1 MKSYFSF
8 LVFVFLFAVAATT
21 KATAVATETAVN
33 FVALYAVEVKE
44 LQTQQTEQT
53 QQTVQGIVY
62 DGESKPFPFVSIY
75 LKSNPY
81 IGTSSGEDGTF
92 SLNLERE
99 KIKIGD
105 VLVFSF
111 IGYKT
116 VEQPVMG
123 LNPDNKLVVKLIEQ
137 PIMLDGAAVTAKVS
151 KKSSKAAKLSFIE
164 KFRKQ
169 LEVDFPKINRNYY
182 VVSGA
187 DVRKGKDVLMSN
199 EMIGNFYEYPQGGRR
214 GGDSIRIVQESIKN
228 FTNKEI
234 KEGIERYL
242 EKARADSLAAAS
254 ANATKKAKKQVSKSI
269 SSSVRLMTKSSEMD
283 KRSIQLHKLL
293 WRSDIRAMLKN
304 MDFKNL
310 NNWEITYP
318 GNNTILTYREKKG
331 FLGIVKMVRTVHF
344 ILDSYTYGVERLSE
358 NIVAQLNIP
367 FGYKLRPEQLEL
379 LNIVNIGGDD
389 IDKFRLRHVNIDLK
403 RNVFYKSS
411 EKGKLADEKNLDASL
426 YIENNKEEKM
436 DCNAK
441 ALAKVI
447 WVR

>member
-8 LVFVFLFAVAATT
+8 WVFVFLFAVEASAALVP
-21 KATAVATETAVN
+21 AWGMAVG
-33 FVALYAVEVKE
+33 
-44 LQTQQTEQT
+44 EQT
-53 QQTVQGIVY
+53 QEVRPAVQAPQTLQTRQIVQGIVY
-62 DGESKPFPFVSIY
+62 DGASRPFPFVSVY

-92 SLNLERE
+92 LLHLE
-99 KIKIGD
+99 KGQTTAAD

-116 VEQPVMG
+116 VEQPIES
-123 LNPDNKLVVKLIEQ
+123 LNPDHKLVIKLIEQ
-137 PIMLDGAAVTAKVS
+137 PILLEGAAVTAKVS
-151 KKSSKAAKLSFIE
+151 RKTSKAAKLSFIE

-182 VVSGA
+182 VVSEA
-187 DVRKGKDVLMSN
+187 DVRKGKELLISN
-199 EMIGNFYEYPQGGRR
+199 EMIGNIYEYPQGGKR

-228 FTNKEI
+228 FTNQQI

-242 EKARADSLAAAS
+242 EKARADSLAAALG
-254 ANATKKAKKQVSKSI
+254 NATRKAKKQVDKSI
-269 SSSVRLMTKSSEMD
+269 SSSVRAMTKSAEMD

-293 WRSDIRAMLKN
+293 WWSDIRAMLKN

-318 GNNTILTYREKKG
+318 DHNTMLTYREKKG

-358 NIVAQLNIP
+358 NIIAELNIP

-379 LNIVNIGGDD
+379 LNIVNIGGND
-389 IDKFRLRHVNIDLK
+389 IDKFRLRHVNMDMK
-403 RNVFYKSS
+403 RNVFYQPA
-411 EKGKLADEKNLDASL
+411 ENGKLADEKNLDAGFS
-426 YIENNKEEKM
+426 IENNKKEKL
-436 DCNAK
+436 DYNAR
-441 ALAKVI
+441 ARAKVM

>member
-1 MKSYFSF
+1 MKSWFSF
-8 LVFVFLFAVAATT
+8 CVFVFLFVLVAAASLVPAWGLT
-21 KATAVATETAVN
+21 VGG
-33 FVALYAVEVKE
+33 
-44 LQTQQTEQT
+44 QMQQTLQQWQT
-53 QQTVQGIVY
+53 VQAPQTLQAGQTVQGIVY
-62 DGESKPFPFVSIY
+62 DGASRPFPFVSVY

-92 SLNLERE
+92 LLHLE
-99 KIKIGD
+99 KGKTVAAD

-116 VEQPVMG
+116 VEQPIG
-123 LNPDNKLVVKLIEQ
+123 NLNPDYNLVIKLMEQ
-137 PIMLDGAAVTAKVS
+137 PILLEGAAVTAKVS
-151 KKSSKAAKLSFIE
+151 RKTSKAAKLSFLE

-182 VVSGA
+182 VVSEA
-187 DVRKGKDVLMSN
+187 DVRKGKELLISN
-199 EMIGNFYEYPQGGRR
+199 EMIGNIYEYPQGGKH

-228 FTNKEI
+228 FTNQQI

-242 EKARADSLAAAS
+242 EKARADSLAAALG
-254 ANATKKAKKQVSKSI
+254 NATRKAKKQVDKSI
-269 SSSVRLMTKSSEMD
+269 SSSVRAMTKSAEMD

-293 WRSDIRAMLKN
+293 WYSDIRAMLKN
-304 MDFKNL
+304 MDFKDL

-318 GNNTILTYREKKG
+318 DNNTMLTYREKKG

-358 NIVAQLNIP
+358 SIVAELNIP

-379 LNIVNIGGDD
+379 LNIVNIGGTD
-389 IDKFRLRHVNIDLK
+389 IDKFRLRHVNMDLK
-403 RNVFYKSS
+403 RNVFYKPA
-411 EKGKLADEKNLDASL
+411 ENGKLADEKNLDAGFS
-426 YIENNKEEKM
+426 IENNKKEKM
-436 DCNAK
+436 NCNAR
-441 ALAKVI
+441 ARAKVI